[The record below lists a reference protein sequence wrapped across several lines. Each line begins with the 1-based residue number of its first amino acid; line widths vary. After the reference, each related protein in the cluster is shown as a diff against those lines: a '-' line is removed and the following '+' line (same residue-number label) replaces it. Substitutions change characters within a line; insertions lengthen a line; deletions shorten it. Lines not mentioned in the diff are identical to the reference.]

1 MLKIIQQFTWRDAL
15 FSVKTFAAA
24 MLALFIAFHLN
35 LSQPSWAL
43 TTVYIVSQPLAGM
56 VLAKSI
62 FRVLGTLIG
71 AVMSLVFVALFS
83 NAPELFCLVLA
94 LWIGAGT
101 FITIYLRDAPQAYT
115 GMLAGYSAAII
126 GLPAA
131 LAPATAFDFAVA
143 RCLEITLGITCAAL
157 MHHVVFPRRA
167 GDALRKALATTL
179 PTMAQ
184 WVSDALRGQEGETK
198 GLADRRQIISSIL
211 ALGSLRIFAALDTPT
226 IRVIDSAIRQFQG
239 KLLSLLA
246 LLVAVYDRF
255 AILQR
260 DQPAAA
266 EKLRPLLERVV
277 THVTETANAATPEQ
291 SQRETDLEASL
302 AADIQ
307 AHLPPAHAL
316 RSDPQ
321 SFLTRSI
328 LLRLNDIVAMWQEIV
343 WIRTHIAANVR
354 LPGDGAAPS
363 FQPYRDTMFALIGG
377 AISTITVLIASAF
390 WIQTAWPNG
399 PAAVTFAGV
408 MCAIMGARDDPA
420 AAAMTFLKVSV
431 VGAVIAA
438 FYLFVLLPPLSTFPA
453 LVVALAPFYLICGIF
468 LTAPTAIPFII
479 PAIFIGGGLMSV
491 SNQMSYDFAAFLNN
505 FFGYMAGIGIGAL
518 ALALLRPLGSEWIV
532 QRLMRGTRADLA
544 RVANRQIPESRTNF
558 ESRMFDRINALLMRL
573 DPRIA
578 DQRAAMQGGLAS
590 LRIGLNI
597 LALRRNRL
605 LLPTQA
611 ARAVDRALTALAN
624 CFDKAAR
631 QGQMPSPLSLLEAAR
646 NRVLAQPENDLLTQT
661 AEALYGIETTL
672 RQHAGFFGLPEQRLP
687 AAASMG
693 TVEA

>member
-1 MLKIIQQFTWRDAL
+1 MLKIVQQFTWRDVL
-15 FSVKTFAAA
+15 FSVKTFVAA

-35 LSQPSWAL
+35 LSQPSWSL

-56 VLAKSI
+56 VLAKSV
-62 FRVLGTLIG
+62 FRILGTVIG
-71 AVMSLVFVALFS
+71 AVMSLVFVGLFS

-101 FITIYLRDAPQAYT
+101 FVSVYLRDVPQAYT

-131 LAPATAFDFAVA
+131 LAPDTAFDFAVA
-143 RCLEITLGITCAAL
+143 RCLEILLGIACAAL

-184 WVSDALRGQEGETK
+184 WVSDALRGQEGEAK
-198 GLADRRQIISSIL
+198 GLADRRQLISAIL
-211 ALGSLRIFAALDTPT
+211 SLGSLRTFAALDTPA

-246 LLVAVYDRF
+246 LLVSVYDRF

-260 DQPAAA
+260 DQPTMA
-266 EKLRPLLERVV
+266 EELRPLLERVV
-277 THVTETANAATPEQ
+277 AHVAETANASTSEQ
-291 SQRETDLEASL
+291 SRQETALEASL
-302 AADIQ
+302 AADVQ
-307 AHLPPAHAL
+307 SRLPPAHAL
-316 RSDPQ
+316 RSHPQ
-321 SFLTRSI
+321 NFLVRSI
-328 LLRLNDIVAMWQEIV
+328 LLRLNDILAMWQELI
-343 WIRTHIAANVR
+343 WIRTHIAANIR
-354 LPGDGAAPS
+354 LPGEGAAPS
-363 FQPYRDTMFALIGG
+363 FQPYRDATFALIGG
-377 AISTITVLIASAF
+377 AISAVTVLIASAF

-420 AAAMTFLKVSV
+420 AAALTFLKVSV
-431 VGAVIAA
+431 VGAMIAG
-438 FYLFVLLPPLSTFPA
+438 FYLFVLLPPLNTFPA
-453 LVVALAPFYLICGIF
+453 LVVALAPFYLICGVF
-468 LTAPTAIPFII
+468 LTAPAAVPFVI
-479 PAIFIGGGLMSV
+479 PAIFIGGGLMGV
-491 SNQMSYDFAAFLNN
+491 SNQMTYDFAAFLNS
-505 FFGYMAGIGIGAL
+505 FLGYMAGIGIGAM

-532 QRLMRGTRADLA
+532 QRLTRGTRADLA
-544 RVANRQIPESRTNF
+544 RVAGGQTPESRASF
-558 ESRMFDRINALLMRL
+558 ESRMFDRINALLTRL
-573 DPRIA
+573 DPLVD

-597 LALRRNRL
+597 LALRRYRL
-605 LLPTQA
+605 LLPGPA
-611 ARAVDRALTALAN
+611 ARAVDRALAALAT

-631 QGQMPSPLSLLEAAR
+631 QGQMPSPLSLLQVAR
-646 NRVLAQPENDLLTQT
+646 NRVLAQPEEDLLIQT

-672 RQHAGFFGLPEQRLP
+672 RQHAGFFGLPEP
-687 AAASMG
+687 SPSATTSIGA
-693 TVEA
+693 VEA